1 VWPPEEYEPLQRYLI
16 VGRVSKGLEL
26 PHISLD
32 SGEEVLPVFPSED
45 AAREF
50 LFSPSLGKGWW
61 VRGFSS
67 GELVSM
73 ISAFHRRMKGVLLD
87 PRPRAL
93 PGDVM
98 VSLVGRNA
106 FVRSLLKIEAAAPP
120 PAHVL
125 LRFRPRPDTLWVR

>member
-1 VWPPEEYEPLQRYLI
+1 VWPSDEYEPLQRYLI

-26 PHISLD
+26 PHIFLD
-32 SGEEVLPVFPSED
+32 SGEEVLPVFSSED

-50 LFSPSLGKGWW
+50 LFSSSLGKGWW

-67 GELVSM
+67 GELVSV

-87 PRPRAL
+87 SRPGAL
-93 PGDVM
+93 SGDVM

-106 FVRSLLKIEAAAPP
+106 FVSSLLETQS
-120 PAHVL
+120 
-125 LRFRPRPDTLWVR
+125 RRPTAGARSS

>member
-1 VWPPEEYEPLQRYLI
+1 MF
-16 VGRVSKGLEL
+16 S
-26 PHISLD
+26 
-32 SGEEVLPVFPSED
+32 SED
-45 AAREF
+45 TAREF

-61 VRGFSS
+61 VRCFSS

-87 PRPRAL
+87 PRPGAL
-93 PGDVM
+93 SGDVM

-106 FVRSLLKIEAAAPP
+106 FVSSLLKIEATPP
-120 PAHVL
+120 PARVL